1 MAKKSKRATVFAVC
15 LNNTGYPVS
24 LEAGK
29 LYEVIPDAEA
39 EKHGLIRV
47 IDESGEDYG
56 YSAERFF
63 VLDVPHA
70 LEKALKEMSA
80 TRQPNITP
88 KPARGATS
96 SKAKRIGTPRR
107 SRLSV

>member
-15 LNNTGYPVS
+15 LNNKGYPVS

-39 EKHGLIRV
+39 EKHGLVRV

-70 LEKALKEMSA
+70 LEKALKGISA
-80 TRQPNITP
+80 RRQPNTTL
-88 KPARGATS
+88 KPPSGAHS
-96 SKAKRIGTPRR
+96 AKAKRIGTPRR

>member
-1 MAKKSKRATVFAVC
+1 MAKKSRRATVFAVC

-39 EKHGLIRV
+39 EKHCLIRV

-63 VLDVPHA
+63 VLEVPHA
-70 LEKALKEMSA
+70 LEEALKEISA
-80 TRQPNITP
+80 TRQPDTTL
-88 KPARGATS
+88 KPTSGANS
-96 SKAKRIGTPRR
+96 SKAKRVGTPRR

>member
-15 LNNTGYPVS
+15 LDNTGYPVS

-39 EKHGLIRV
+39 GKHGLIRV

-63 VLDVPHA
+63 VLDVPHT
-70 LEKALKEMSA
+70 LEKALKGISA
-80 TRQPNITP
+80 SRQPNT
-88 KPARGATS
+88 R
-96 SKAKRIGTPRR
+96 
-107 SRLSV
+107 

>member
-1 MAKKSKRATVFAVC
+1 MKRKSKRSVFAVC
-15 LNNTGYPVS
+15 INNTGYPAS

-29 LYEVIPDAEA
+29 LYQVVPDAEA

-56 YSAERFF
+56 YSSERFF

-70 LEKALKEMSA
+70 LEKVLKGMPA
-80 TRQPNITP
+80 ARQPNTTL
-88 KPARGATS
+88 KPTSGART
-96 SKAKRIGTPRR
+96 SKAKRVGIPRR